1 MPENFKDLI
10 SKRSNI
16 EVFKCSSQV
25 FSAEGQKKNFGSYI
39 LLVCLAALIG
49 IGVFHFLK
57 EKDQMEEKYHK
68 LRHGGVFKSENAI
81 MNSNNNA
88 NPPKNQ
94 SEKKAEK
101 ENKEKKGKKESS
113 KKTDK
118 VKGVDKNGFPL
129 TTSRKLQNLK
139 FLPPP
144 NLAMYRKSLQGYG
157 Y

>member
-101 ENKEKKGKKESS
+101 ENKEYEDLKLKMQNEIKDKDAKIEELENQLESGKNHKVI
-113 KKTDK
+113 DK
-118 VKGVDKNGFPL
+118 KNGD
-129 TTSRKLQNLK
+129 N
-139 FLPPP
+139 
-144 NLAMYRKSLQGYG
+144 
-157 Y
+157 